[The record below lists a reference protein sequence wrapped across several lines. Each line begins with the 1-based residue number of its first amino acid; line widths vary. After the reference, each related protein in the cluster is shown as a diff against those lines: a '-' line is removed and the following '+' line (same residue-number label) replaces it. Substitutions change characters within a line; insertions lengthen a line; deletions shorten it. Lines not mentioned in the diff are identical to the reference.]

1 MKIQYTVKRGKN
13 IGVVCEPHKHQN
25 GKYVVSKTRF
35 EVDYIYVD
43 SYEDIINHLN
53 LGYKVRVSCPVTK
66 GAPSL
71 VNKVSLVI
79 TKD

>member
-43 SYEDIINHLN
+43 SY
-53 LGYKVRVSCPVTK
+53 
-66 GAPSL
+66 
-71 VNKVSLVI
+71 
-79 TKD
+79 